1 MDTPNKLYVHRTP
14 HLGLISGAE
23 FDITGEDD
31 VYFKKDAL
39 LAILNDKLGKAP
51 NTSVANTLLW
61 VIHQL
66 EIF

>member
-39 LAILNDKLGKAP
+39 LAILNNKLEKAP
-51 NTSVANTLLW
+51 NTSVTKTLQW
-61 VIHQL
+61 MINQL
-66 EIF
+66 ETF

>member
-39 LAILNDKLGKAP
+39 LAILNDKLEKAP
-51 NTSVANTLLW
+51 NTSVTKTLQW
-61 VIHQL
+61 MINQL
-66 EIF
+66 ETF